1 MTRPWGA
8 FDGAEAG
15 TRRTLRVRDDRGA
28 EPHARRAP
36 RGTRGRARV
45 WLEKRFDGES
55 LRLPSQAARRA
66 LRTAVEQGIRG
77 GALRA
82 SRTPSAGARVGG
94 AAGVRRRA
102 KGARAAPAS
111 AKRQQRRADLLSM
124 RRGTV
129 ASLWA
134 DPCRVLL
141 SPASGSSDCWT
152 ARSTGQLVRRPERA
166 SRAPLGV
173 SSAAAPRSA
182 QSASEMPT
190 LIAEE
195 TKRADLTQLRGARPS
210 LRVRRT
216 HAPPARRPRSRRT
229 RRARQ
234 ASRRRVAA
242 GAIGLFYARFTTYAS
257 RRLFGGAGGVGE

>member
-1 MTRPWGA
+1 M
-8 FDGAEAG
+8 
-15 TRRTLRVRDDRGA
+15 
-28 EPHARRAP
+28 
-36 RGTRGRARV
+36 
-45 WLEKRFDGES
+45 
-55 LRLPSQAARRA
+55 
-66 LRTAVEQGIRG
+66 
-77 GALRA
+77 RA
-82 SRTPSAGARVGG
+82 SSRPSRPCRSGRPASI
-94 AAGVRRRA
+94 RRRA
-102 KGARAAPAS
+102 IGARPAS
-111 AKRQQRRADLLSM
+111 ASVEEQWSPPGLPLLVRSASVAHHGRFRGGGELWRASG
-124 RRGTV
+124 RTR
-129 ASLWA
+129 
-134 DPCRVLL
+134 CRVLL

-182 QSASEMPT
+182 QSASGMPT

-242 GAIGLFYARFTTYAS
+242 GAIGLFYARFTTCAS

>member
-1 MTRPWGA
+1 MRRGWGRRA
-8 FDGAEAG
+8 YAVPMHDAG
-15 TRRTLRVRDDRGA
+15 TGRADRA
-28 EPHARRAP
+28 TARRP
-36 RGTRGRARV
+36 
-45 WLEKRFDGES
+45 KRE
-55 LRLPSQAARRA
+55 RRPSW
-66 LRTAVEQGIRG
+66 
-77 GALRA
+77 
-82 SRTPSAGARVGG
+82 P
-94 AAGVRRRA
+94 
-102 KGARAAPAS
+102 
-111 AKRQQRRADLLSM
+111 LSWW
-124 RRGTV
+124 RGTV
-129 ASLWA
+129 ASLCA

-141 SPASGSSDCWT
+141 WPASGSSDCWT
-152 ARSTGQLVRRPERA
+152 APSTGQLVRRPERA

-234 ASRRRVAA
+234 GSRRQFAA
-242 GAIGLFYARFTTYAS
+242 AAIGLFYARFTTCAS
-257 RRLFGGAGGVGE
+257 RRLFGGAGG

>member
-1 MTRPWGA
+1 VTVRGEPLTPERGDARLRARKEERATGA
-8 FDGAEAG
+8 GDEHPRDRVAWIGAVSESLLPFHGCRSG
-15 TRRTLRVRDDRGA
+15 TGYDRA
-28 EPHARRAP
+28 PADARR
-36 RGTRGRARV
+36 
-45 WLEKRFDGES
+45 S
-55 LRLPSQAARRA
+55 SQA
-66 LRTAVEQGIRG
+66 
-77 GALRA
+77 RA
-82 SRTPSAGARVGG
+82 SPITAAFLAEGNCGEPLGGPVPSAA
-94 AAGVRRRA
+94 
-102 KGARAAPAS
+102 
-111 AKRQQRRADLLSM
+111 
-124 RRGTV
+124 
-129 ASLWA
+129 
-134 DPCRVLL
+134 

-182 QSASEMPT
+182 QSASGMPT

-242 GAIGLFYARFTTYAS
+242 GAIGLFYARFTTCAS

>member
-1 MTRPWGA
+1 MERLRKTIPRRDRRSCSDPEGGA
-8 FDGAEAG
+8 GSTTAETTASDE
-15 TRRTLRVRDDRGA
+15 LR
-28 EPHARRAP
+28 ARRLTTSSRSLLSAIAE
-36 RGTRGRARV
+36 TRTSSSV
-45 WLEKRFDGES
+45 
-55 LRLPSQAARRA
+55 
-66 LRTAVEQGIRG
+66 T
-77 GALRA
+77 
-82 SRTPSAGARVGG
+82 T
-94 AAGVRRRA
+94 GVRPKRERRPS
-102 KGARAAPAS
+102 RP
-111 AKRQQRRADLLSM
+111 LSW

-182 QSASEMPT
+182 QSASGMPT

-242 GAIGLFYARFTTYAS
+242 GAIGLFYARFTTCAS